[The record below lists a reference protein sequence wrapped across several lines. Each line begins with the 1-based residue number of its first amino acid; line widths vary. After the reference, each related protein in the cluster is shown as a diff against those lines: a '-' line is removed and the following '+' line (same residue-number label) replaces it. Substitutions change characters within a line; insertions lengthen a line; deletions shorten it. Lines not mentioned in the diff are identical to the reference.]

1 MPRLSPSDLDK
12 LYQEIFR
19 KNVEWSN
26 THEPMMVAG
35 IFLAQALKFYKS
47 ALSSEE
53 YEDMLIVAFI
63 ENGGTVEQYICPVR
77 NIKEAH
83 KKNTL
88 SDLQWKR
95 RQIFSVGNVIVREW

>member
-1 MPRLSPSDLDK
+1 MDLDK

-47 ALSSEE
+47 AISSEE
-53 YEDMLIVAFI
+53 YEDMI
-63 ENGGTVEQYICPVR
+63 EIISDSSHKVTPLPSLKRTV
-77 NIKEAH
+77 H
-83 KKNTL
+83 
-88 SDLQWKR
+88 
-95 RQIFSVGNVIVREW
+95 